1 MKRLYILLLG
11 ALLLTGCSKKV
22 LFDEQHD
29 FANHTWNRFTPE
41 VFNIDV
47 DNVEDYYNI
56 DLTIAVDA
64 LLYNQAVRPLTLNHY
79 SPNGDRRMFYSSIAL
94 KKNGRWQGTDHQG
107 IRVVTERIRAF
118 FSFNNEGSHR
128 LEIGQATSK
137 YDLRG
142 MVSLNAYVE
151 RAKLDYDDL

>member
-56 DLTIAVDA
+56 DLTIAVDT
-64 LLYNQAVRPLTLNHY
+64 LL
-79 SPNGDRRMFYSSIAL
+79 
-94 KKNGRWQGTDHQG
+94 
-107 IRVVTERIRAF
+107 
-118 FSFNNEGSHR
+118 NEGSHR